1 MVREIVGDSS
11 GRLGRALSRARPETT
26 IRIQT
31 SEAAR
36 GHHDVRLYYGNENRR
51 DRRRPIWPRLS
62 RTKSRVGSMAPMMH
76 NEISSAD
83 AGTPPLSHAG
93 RGWPRA
99 AEFHCQTA

>member
-11 GRLGRALSRARPETT
+11 GRLGRALGRARPETT

-36 GHHDVRLYYGNENRR
+36 RHHDVRLYHGNESQP
-51 DRRRPIWPRLS
+51 DRSRPIWSRLS
-62 RTKSRVGSMAPMMH
+62 RTKSRVGRVARMMP
-76 NEISSAD
+76 NEITSAD
-83 AGTPPLSHAG
+83 AGIPPLSHAG

-99 AEFHCQTA
+99 AEFHC